1 MRVADAT
8 VALAGPRLRAR
19 AWVVPAGILLVAF
32 LVRGLFLVAWRPG
45 DAVTNDAADYDLLA
59 MMLLERGE
67 FAVRP
72 GQPLANL
79 QPGYPLFLAGVY
91 ALFGHR
97 LWAAR
102 GAQAL
107 VGAFTALLALL
118 LGRRLFGERA
128 GVLAAIGVALSPEL
142 VAASS
147 LLLTEVWFA
156 FLLGVAV
163 WTFLVAEERGRPAA
177 FLAAGLAA
185 GLAALTR
192 GTALVL
198 LPLMAGSILLRWPR
212 PRAFLLAGLF
222 VAASLLPLAPWIAR
236 NYIRFGAFIPV
247 RTAGGHVAWSGNY
260 LPWDGEW
267 RGHEPPLSDLVA
279 GRTEVEADRILYR
292 EAWAMIAAE
301 PGAHLLLWVRK
312 IPRFWLGVPGSE
324 LLLAGRPGVIA
335 FLGGSWAVVLA
346 LGLGGAMGA
355 ARRDGRGVRLVL
367 LALAGFTLLHLPLVA
382 IPRFRVPLIP
392 LVMPL
397 AAAGLLWAADGLRR
411 RRGR

>member
-1 MRVADAT
+1 MADAT
-8 VALAGPRLRAR
+8 VTLAGPRLLAR
-19 AWVVPAGILLVAF
+19 PWVVPAGIMLLAF

-45 DAVTNDAADYDLLA
+45 EVLTNDAAGYDVLA

-67 FAVRP
+67 FGVRP

-91 ALFGHR
+91 ALFGHH

-107 VGAFTALLALL
+107 VGALTALLAFL

-128 GVLAAIGVALSPEL
+128 GILAAGGVALSPEL

-156 FLLGVAV
+156 FLLSVAV
-163 WTFLVAEERGRPAA
+163 WA
-177 FLAAGLAA
+177 FLAGESSGSPARSVAAGLAVGVA
-185 GLAALTR
+185 SLTR
-192 GTALVL
+192 GAALVL
-198 LPLMAGSILLRWPR
+198 LPVMAGSILLRRPR
-212 PRAFLLAGLF
+212 PRAFVLAGLF
-222 VAASLLPLAPWIAR
+222 VVASLLPLAPWIAR

-247 RTAGGHVAWSGNY
+247 RTTGGHAAWSGNY
-260 LPWDGEW
+260 LPWDGRW
-267 RGHEPPLSDLVA
+267 RGNEPPLSDLVA
-279 GRTEVEADRILYR
+279 GRTDLEADRILYR

-301 PGAHLLLWVRK
+301 PGAHLLLWIRK

-335 FLGGSWAVVLA
+335 LLGASWAVVLA
-346 LGLGGAMGA
+346 LGGSGVLWA
-355 ARRDGRGVRLVL
+355 ARRDGGAVRLVL
-367 LALAGFTLLHLPLVA
+367 LVLAGFTLLHLPLIA
-382 IPRFRVPLIP
+382 IPRYRVPLIP
-392 LVMPL
+392 LVMPF